1 MMSMK
6 KTLAKIFR
14 GLIVML
20 SKLPL
25 KFHYFMGDILSWVA
39 KNVIHY
45 RSKVVMINLSRS
57 FPEKKY
63 HEIRAIYNDFYRH
76 FAELVAET
84 IWFGGSSYD
93 RLRRHGIVKIVNP
106 EVVSQ
111 LYDSS
116 PSLTILSTHCG
127 NWELLGGFLGYRT
140 QTGEKVDLEEEQIT
154 VVYKQLTS
162 KFSDEFF
169 KRNRAAALEKVGT
182 SCEIESSNILRY
194 AIKHR
199 KDKTHTVIVHA
210 VCRSSRGGEGC
221 R

>member
-1 MMSMK
+1 MK
-6 KTLAKIFR
+6 DISVKIVRFFM
-14 GLIVML
+14 VAVAQ
-20 SKLPL
+20 LPL

-111 LYDSS
+111 LYD
-116 PSLTILSTHCG
+116 
-127 NWELLGGFLGYRT
+127 
-140 QTGEKVDLEEEQIT
+140 
-154 VVYKQLTS
+154 
-162 KFSDEFF
+162 
-169 KRNRAAALEKVGT
+169 
-182 SCEIESSNILRY
+182 
-194 AIKHR
+194 
-199 KDKTHTVIVHA
+199 
-210 VCRSSRGGEGC
+210 
-221 R
+221 